1 MSTVLALLVGCALHV
16 GTPPA
21 RGYAVI
27 RVDAPVA
34 EAEIDVALRASV
46 AAALAA
52 RGASGSDPLSLEV
65 EVASWTPSRR
75 EGELVVYLAELRV
88 RFVAGDR
95 SRSSRSSTL
104 VPGPGDA
111 AGARAARAAAFA
123 DLADRVAA
131 DGVTWLLYGA
141 AQ

>member
-1 MSTVLALLVGCALHV
+1 MSTVFALLVGCALHV
-16 GTPPA
+16 GAPPT

-34 EAEIDVALRASV
+34 EASIDTALRSSV
-46 AAALAA
+46 EAALAA
-52 RGASGSDPLSLEV
+52 RAASGSEALALEV
-65 EVASWTPSRR
+65 ELASWTPSRR

-88 RFVAGDR
+88 RFVAGER
-95 SRSSRSSTL
+95 SRSSASSTL

-111 AGARAARAAAFA
+111 AGARAAREAAFA
-123 DLADRVAA
+123 DLAERVAA
-131 DGVTWLLYGA
+131 DGVTWLLYGT